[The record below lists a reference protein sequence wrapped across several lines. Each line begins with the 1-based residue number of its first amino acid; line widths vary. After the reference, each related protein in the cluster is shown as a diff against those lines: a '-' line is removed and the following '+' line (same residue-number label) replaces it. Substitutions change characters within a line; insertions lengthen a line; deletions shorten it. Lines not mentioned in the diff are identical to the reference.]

1 MADNEDDA
9 LIQPLIGQRAES
21 PESPFYSMYAHRR
34 RQARALLSSNGKHYV
49 VMALVALD
57 VMAIL
62 TDIFIALAAC
72 DFDLEGEEWVPQV
85 RQGLHIFSL
94 VFSAVFLAEL
104 LFTVWAFGQQFF
116 QDWFHCFDAIIIVAS
131 FIIDVVTRGIVEQI
145 GSIVIVL
152 RLWRFVKI
160 VEELSLGASER
171 IEETESKVDDLE
183 RENADLKT
191 QIEVMRN
198 ERWEARGESQ

>member
-1 MADNEDDA
+1 MTDHEDDA
-9 LIQPLIGQRAES
+9 LVQPLIGYRVGS
-21 PESPFYSMYAHRR
+21 PENPFVSTYAYRR
-34 RQARALLSSNGKHYV
+34 QQARALLSSNGKHYV

-85 RQGLHIFSL
+85 REGLHLFSLIFSAL
-94 VFSAVFLAEL
+94 FFAEL
-104 LFTVWAFGQQFF
+104 LFTVWAFGHRFF
-116 QDWFHCFDAIIIVAS
+116 QDWFHCFDALIIVAS
-131 FIIDVVTRGIVEQI
+131 FIIDVVTRGIVEEI

-171 IEETESKVDDLE
+171 MEDIESRVEDLE

-191 QIEVMRN
+191 QIEAMRN
-198 ERWEARGESQ
+198 ERWEAYGENR